1 VQGLDPGYWQGSR
14 TIAGMVG
21 VVTAVL
27 AGSAAGLIAAV
38 AAGHSAVT
46 GFATGGIVA
55 VAAAVAVVRVQH
67 SAWRQIRQH
76 PYFDPQQAS
85 APPASSE

>member
-1 VQGLDPGYWQGSR
+1 
-14 TIAGMVG
+14 MVG

-38 AAGHSAVT
+38 AAGHSAVA
-46 GFATGGIVA
+46 GFATGGVGA
-55 VAAAVAVVRVQH
+55 VAAVAAVIRVQR

-76 PYFDPQQAS
+76 PYFDCQQA
-85 APPASSE
+85 AVPPAGSE